1 MRKRCNSRICFFPT
15 IWRQRSIISFSW
27 PCCQK
32 KQFWSLPPC
41 SRIHHE
47 VEDAPCGEW
56 IWTKTNLGWKWLV
69 FSQISSLNNLPY
81 IHTKVGISTRQI
93 HAGLGTGHVSK
104 SIMGPLSFLGSTRL
118 KDLLNT
124 SLDCGKVNF
133 LYSSWY
139 GAVVLGCDQNGVDN
153 SGVFLLLMSST
164 YTDPKAALL
173 PTPPERSWEGQ
184 MTPADQRNIPHE
196 MVSCSACRAEER
208 RKGRTFGVMEFVFPT
223 HYFLMV
229 RPCFPGWTA
238 ACPWEVLNEFPAF
251 HCLHAQLFFTYWTLF
266 ISTHA
271 FSYFYPSESLPH
283 PSGWGLSGCMGLSW
297 QLGLNHDTTYHV
309 ND

>member
-1 MRKRCNSRICFFPT
+1 M
-15 IWRQRSIISFSW
+15 
-27 PCCQK
+27 
-32 KQFWSLPPC
+32 
-41 SRIHHE
+41 
-47 VEDAPCGEW
+47 
-56 IWTKTNLGWKWLV
+56 
-69 FSQISSLNNLPY
+69 
-81 IHTKVGISTRQI
+81 
-93 HAGLGTGHVSK
+93 GL
-104 SIMGPLSFLGSTRL
+104 LSFLGSTRL

-229 RPCFPGWTA
+229 RPCFPG
-238 ACPWEVLNEFPAF
+238 
-251 HCLHAQLFFTYWTLF
+251 
-266 ISTHA
+266 
-271 FSYFYPSESLPH
+271 
-283 PSGWGLSGCMGLSW
+283 
-297 QLGLNHDTTYHV
+297 
-309 ND
+309 